1 MFIPIGFFVALL
13 WNLKDKNII
22 LIGFVISLF
31 IEFCQLLISR
41 GTDIDD
47 LILNTLGTI
56 VGLLIYKLLS
66 KKFNKLFEN
75 IKVIK

>member
-1 MFIPIGFFVALL
+1 MY
-13 WNLKDKNII
+13 LKDKNII

-31 IEFCQLLISR
+31 IEFCQLFISR

-66 KKFNKLFEN
+66 KKFNKLFKN